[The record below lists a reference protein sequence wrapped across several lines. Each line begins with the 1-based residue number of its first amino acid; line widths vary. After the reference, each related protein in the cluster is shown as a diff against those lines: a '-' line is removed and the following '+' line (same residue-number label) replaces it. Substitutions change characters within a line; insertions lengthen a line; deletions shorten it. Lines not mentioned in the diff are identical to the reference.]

1 MRVIRRHGGR
11 RFQHGRSSKAHREKE
26 KNELL
31 LVPVKYL
38 DHWSLKVCSS
48 SIDLFPTYYDIY
60 VMSLVWY
67 FEHLQT
73 IGYFVLPSLRYIL
86 FLLFKKR
93 CFTLYFNWFNDECC
107 KVCPV
112 SCFVLVYKHSI
123 SSRWVY
129 PNPWGL
135 TISLSVN
142 FGFIFL
148 FNGFQNYFTF
158 AKKLKPYKNRIT
170 NLKNAPKS
178 SLQELKEWKRII
190 TSLVDHKKVQ
200 MQNGLG
206 TKV

>member
-1 MRVIRRHGGR
+1 MLFVDWPLSYLLWFLCHVIG
-11 RFQHGRSSKAHREKE
+11 
-26 KNELL
+26 
-31 LVPVKYL
+31 LVFWTSPNY
-38 DHWSLKVCSS
+38 WIFC
-48 SIDLFPTYYDIY
+48 PTK
-60 VMSLVWY
+60 
-67 FEHLQT
+67 
-73 IGYFVLPSLRYIL
+73 PKIL

-93 CFTLYFNWFNDECC
+93 CFTLYFNWFNNECC
-107 KVCPV
+107 KVWPV

-135 TISLSVN
+135 TIRLSVN

-148 FNGFQNYFTF
+148 VNGFQNYFTF
-158 AKKLKPYKNRIT
+158 AKKLKPYKNRIS

-178 SLQELKEWKRII
+178 SLREIKEWKRTI